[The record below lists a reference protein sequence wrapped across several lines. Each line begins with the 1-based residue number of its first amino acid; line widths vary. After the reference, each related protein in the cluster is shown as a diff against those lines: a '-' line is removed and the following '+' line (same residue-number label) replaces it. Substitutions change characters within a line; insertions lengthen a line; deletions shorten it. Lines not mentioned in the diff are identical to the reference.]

1 MSMAGRTQVTAGIC
15 KVAPVYTPPQQ
26 QRGHGYGTAAT
37 ARPKTGSS
45 SLSPDLPRRL
55 RCEGARI
62 RIAKGLIYGKYVSF
76 NGELMTLRDGQIEC
90 R

>member
-1 MSMAGRTQVTAGIC
+1 MDLTSYYLIFLGRSVSGITRLA
-15 KVAPVYTPPQQ
+15 KPQPGPAPRDLVPVP
-26 QRGHGYGTAAT
+26 
-37 ARPKTGSS
+37 
-45 SLSPDLPRRL
+45 LSPAY
-55 RCEGARI
+55 RCVGARI